1 MKIDRQLDELLKKQA
16 RHSDDDG
23 DKARLKLVAQSY
35 ALAENAI
42 AVLSDMKSQTST
54 IYYGKVGELLGIA
67 HSGECHEISSI
78 WEEEIMCRIHPDD
91 LISKQIDELMFFHFL
106 QSGDKKELSDY
117 ICVNN
122 LRMCD
127 EKGVFHNIRHKILYP
142 DATGNKP
149 VRFSLCI
156 YTAAEECCQTGI
168 INSATGKMEP
178 LENRDYKDL
187 LSLREK
193 EILSCID
200 QGLESKQIAHKLSI
214 SFHTVSRHRANIR
227 QKLNAQNTA
236 DALRIAKGL
245 HIIG

>member
-1 MKIDRQLDELLKKQA
+1 
-16 RHSDDDG
+16 
-23 DKARLKLVAQSY
+23 
-35 ALAENAI
+35 
-42 AVLSDMKSQTST
+42 
-54 IYYGKVGELLGIA
+54 
-67 HSGECHEISSI
+67 
-78 WEEEIMCRIHPDD
+78 
-91 LISKQIDELMFFHFL
+91 
-106 QSGDKKELSDY
+106 
-117 ICVNN
+117 
-122 LRMCD
+122 MCD